1 MPDTK
6 VIFLTSGTIWTV
18 PPDWSVSN
26 NTVECIGGGG
36 GGATATYGAGG
47 GGGGYQGILCGTGG
61 DGGFGDN
68 YMCDVMLSTHP
79 VFSLCQTL
87 VYTLSPNL
95 NRSIG

>member
-26 NTVECIGGGG
+26 NPVECIGGGG

-47 GGGGYQGILCGTGG
+47 GGGAQTGHGGTGG
-61 DGGFGDN
+61 TGA
-68 YMCDVMLSTHP
+68 
-79 VFSLCQTL
+79 
-87 VYTLSPNL
+87 
-95 NRSIG
+95 IGRCIVITYF